1 MIALQKAVSQIT
13 VPQKSIT
20 PRRRVLATWIVA
32 LVPLSAAH
40 AQAIVD
46 QPAVNQPAVIVTGV
60 RHAQTV
66 DDSLASVTV
75 IDRSAIE
82 KSPEVDL
89 ISLLAQQAGVDVS
102 RTGGAG
108 QSSTVFLRGA
118 NSNQTLILIDG
129 IRVASATNS
138 VFDFAN
144 LPLDQIE
151 RIEIVR
157 GPRAAFWGSD
167 AIGGVI
173 QIFTRKP
180 DALSVRAEVGSYGL
194 RGGEVSFGT
203 PANSDSYLGVTAG
216 DERQRGFSATNPS
229 SCSGPNDPF
238 CAFNPDNDGYRNRH
252 ASVRGSTPLGTQT
265 LGIAAIYTNGNV
277 MFDSG
282 LTVGRDP
289 TSSNARNT
297 SGGATLSGPL
307 AVHWSQSLTIGG
319 ADNDITTPVFGSETS
334 SHRASLDWVN
344 TLDAIAGGIFTFG
357 GNWQHESGTSIS
369 GFSVLPGGIEY
380 AKTQTNAAGFV
391 GYDATFGSQ
400 QIELALRH
408 DHNSQFGGATTGTVA
423 WGFKLND
430 ETRLR
435 ASWGQGFRAPS
446 FDELYSPGFGTPPFA
461 FFAGNSALQPERS
474 QSVEAGLEFKPST
487 ANTFNLSAWRTRVS
501 NLIAF
506 DGPNFD
512 AVNISRAALDGIE
525 LSYRYNSGPWSAG
538 ASATVQNPRTED
550 TGEQLLRRPKRKLAA
565 DLRYDFGYGLD
576 LSVDGLAA
584 SVRKDFPNGNFDG
597 DLHPYALLNL
607 AAGWNFHPGWRL
619 EARLG
624 NLFDEHYELAHGY
637 NTPGRNG
644 QLTVTWQPRP

>member
-1 MIALQKAVSQIT
+1 MIVSQKT
-13 VPQKSIT
+13 DPRKSIT
-20 PRRRVLATWIVA
+20 LRRRVLATWIVA

-40 AQAIVD
+40 AQAIAD
-46 QPAVNQPAVIVTGV
+46 QPTVNQPAVIVTGV

-75 IDRSAIE
+75 IDRSEIE
-82 KSPEVDL
+82 KSPEADL

-180 DALSVRAEVGSYGL
+180 DALSMRAEGGSYGL
-194 RGGEVSFGT
+194 RGGELSFGT
-203 PANSDSYLGVTAG
+203 PTNGDSHLGVTAG
-216 DERQRGFSATNPS
+216 DERQRGFSATRPDPGNPFS
-229 SCSGPNDPF
+229 S
-238 CAFNPDNDGYRNRH
+238 FNPDDDGYRNRN
-252 ASVRGSTPLGTQT
+252 ASIRGSTPLGTQT

-282 LTVGRDP
+282 PTVGRDP

-307 AVHWSQSLTIGG
+307 AAHWSQSLTIGG

-344 TLDAIAGGIFTFG
+344 TLDAIAGGVFTFG
-357 GNWQHESGTSIS
+357 SNWQQESGTSIS
-369 GFSVLPGGIEY
+369 GFSINPGGVEY
-380 AKTQTNAAGFV
+380 SRSQTNAAGFV

-408 DHNSQFGGATTGTVA
+408 DHNSQFGGATTGNVA
-423 WGFKLND
+423 WGFKLN
-430 ETRLR
+430 EQTRLR

-474 QSVEAGLEFKPST
+474 QSVEAGLEFKPAS
-487 ANTFNLSAWRTRVS
+487 AHTFNISAWRTRVS
-501 NLIAF
+501 NLITF
-506 DGPNFD
+506 GGPNDPNFD
-512 AVNISRAALDGIE
+512 AINIARAAFDGVE
-525 LSYRYNSGPWSAG
+525 LSYRYGRGPWSAG
-538 ASATVQNPRTED
+538 ASATVQNPRDQD

-565 DLRYDFGYGLD
+565 DLHYDFGNGVD

-584 SVRKDFPNGNFDG
+584 SARADFGG
-597 DLHPYALLNL
+597 VELHSYALLNL
-607 AAGWNFHPGWRL
+607 AAGWNFQPGWRL

-624 NLFDEHYELAHGY
+624 NLFDEHYELAQGY
-637 NTPGRNG
+637 NTAGRNL
-644 QLTVTWQPRP
+644 QVTLAWRPLD

>member
-1 MIALQKAVSQIT
+1 MIALQKTASQET
-13 VPQKSIT
+13 VPQESIS
-20 PRRRVLATWIVA
+20 PRRRVLAAWIVA

-40 AQAIVD
+40 AQVVVD

-66 DDSLASVTV
+66 DDALASVTV
-75 IDRSAIE
+75 IDRNQIE

-89 ISLLAQQAGVDVS
+89 IGLLAHQAGVDVS

-118 NSNQTLILIDG
+118 NSNQTLVLIDG

-144 LPLDQIE
+144 LPLGQIE

-180 DALSVRAEVGSYGL
+180 KRFEASAEVGSYGL
-194 RGGEVSFGT
+194 RGGVVSFGT
-203 PANSDSYLGVTAG
+203 PTDTESHLGVTAG
-216 DERQRGFSATNPS
+216 DERQRGFSATHPDPGNPFS
-229 SCSGPNDPF
+229 S
-238 CAFNPDNDGYRNRH
+238 FNPDDDGYRNRNV
-252 ASVRGSTPLGTQT
+252 SIRGNTPLGTQT
-265 LGIAAIYTNGNV
+265 LGIAAIYTNGNA
-277 MFDSG
+277 MFDIG
-282 LTVGRDP
+282 PTLGRDP
-289 TSSNARNT
+289 TNSNARNT

-307 AVHWSQSLTIGG
+307 AAHWSQSLTIGG
-319 ADNDITTPVFGSETS
+319 AENDITTPVFGSETS
-334 SHRASLDWVN
+334 SHRTSLDWVN
-344 TLDAIAGGIFTFG
+344 TLDAIAGGNFTFG

-369 GFSVLPGGIEY
+369 GFSDLPGGIEY
-380 AKTQTNAAGFV
+380 AKSQTNAAGFV
-391 GYDATFGSQ
+391 GYDAKFGSHQ
-400 QIELALRH
+400 VELALRH

-423 WGFKLND
+423 WGFKLNE

-446 FDELYSPGFGTPPFA
+446 FDELYSPGFGTPPFV

-474 QSVEAGLEFKPST
+474 QSIEAGLEFKPSS
-487 ANTFNLSAWRTRVS
+487 AHTFNISAWRTRVS

-506 DGPNFD
+506 DGMNFD
-512 AVNISRAALDGIE
+512 AVNIARAALDGAE

-538 ASATVQNPRTED
+538 ASATVQNPRDED
-550 TGEQLLRRPKRKLAA
+550 TGEPLLRRPKRKLAA
-565 DLRYDFGYGLD
+565 DLRYDFGNGMD

-584 SVRKDFPNGNFDG
+584 SARADFAGE
-597 DLHPYALLNL
+597 LHPYALLNV

-624 NLFDEHYELAHGY
+624 NLFDEHYELAQGY

-644 QLTVTWQPRP
+644 QLTLAWQPKP